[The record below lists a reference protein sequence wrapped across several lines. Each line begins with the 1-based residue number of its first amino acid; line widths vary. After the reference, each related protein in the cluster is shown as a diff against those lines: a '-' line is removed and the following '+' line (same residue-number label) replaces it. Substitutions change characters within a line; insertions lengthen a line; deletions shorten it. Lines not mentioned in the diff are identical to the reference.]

1 MRIKENI
8 FTLTKLYSKQLEKF
22 LEKSNVGNYGPVL
35 IIVFENCFLIF
46 VLQKPV
52 WKPKMFLM
60 FLI

>member
-22 LEKSNVGNYGPVL
+22 LEKSNADNYGPVL
-35 IIVFENCFLIF
+35 IIVFENYFLIF
-46 VLQKPV
+46 ILQKPV